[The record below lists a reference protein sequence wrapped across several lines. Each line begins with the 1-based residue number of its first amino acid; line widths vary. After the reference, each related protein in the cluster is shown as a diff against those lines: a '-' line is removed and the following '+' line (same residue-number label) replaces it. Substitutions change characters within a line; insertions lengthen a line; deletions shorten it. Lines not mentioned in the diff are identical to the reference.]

1 MEAKHSMEAK
11 NFMEEK
17 PSIEKTQSM
26 EEKELHVVKKHKDTV
41 FRMLYNDRE
50 KLLELYNALNG
61 TVYED
66 TGDLEICTLENAIY
80 MGFKNDVS
88 FLFDSEM
95 CLYEHQS
102 SFNPNMPLRDLF
114 YISRQL
120 QKYVVGKTLYSS
132 KLVQIPV
139 PRFVVFY
146 NGTQEQPERRL
157 LRLSDAFEK
166 KVSSPELEVTVTM
179 LNINLG
185 KNRELMEK
193 CKTLRE
199 YCMFV
204 ECIRKYAAQMDIE
217 EAVERAV
224 TECIR
229 NDILADFLSAQR
241 AEVIAMSIFE
251 YNEEEEMKKIR
262 ADEFSV
268 GRETGKEEGKAEG
281 KAEFVLDL
289 LENLGE
295 IPDGLRERIL
305 SETDLTI
312 LKKWF
317 SEAVKAKTIREFM
330 EQTGLTGIT

>member
-268 GRETGKEEGKAEG
+268 GRENGKAEG
-281 KAEFVLDL
+281 KAEFVIEL

-295 IPDGLRERIL
+295 IPDSLRERIL
-305 SETDLTI
+305 SESDLSL

-317 SEAVKAKTIREFM
+317 SEAVKAKTVGEFM
-330 EQTGLTGIT
+330 EQAGLSENT

>member
-1 MEAKHSMEAK
+1 MEAK

-61 TVYED
+61 TVYEN
-66 TGDLEICTLENAIY
+66 TGELEICTLENAIY

-185 KNRELMEK
+185 KNRELVEK

-268 GRETGKEEGKAEG
+268 GRENGKAEG
-281 KAEFVLDL
+281 KAEFVIDL

-295 IPDGLRERIL
+295 IPDSLWERIL
-305 SETDLTI
+305 SESDLSL

-317 SEAVKAKTIREFM
+317 SEAVKAKTVGEFM
-330 EQTGLTGIT
+330 EQAGLSENT

>member
-1 MEAKHSMEAK
+1 
-11 NFMEEK
+11 
-17 PSIEKTQSM
+17 
-26 EEKELHVVKKHKDTV
+26 
-41 FRMLYNDRE
+41 
-50 KLLELYNALNG
+50 
-61 TVYED
+61 
-66 TGDLEICTLENAIY
+66 
-80 MGFKNDVS
+80 
-88 FLFDSEM
+88 
-95 CLYEHQS
+95 
-102 SFNPNMPLRDLF
+102 
-114 YISRQL
+114 
-120 QKYVVGKTLYSS
+120 
-132 KLVQIPV
+132 
-139 PRFVVFY
+139 
-146 NGTQEQPERRL
+146 
-157 LRLSDAFEK
+157 
-166 KVSSPELEVTVTM
+166 M

-217 EAVERAV
+217 EAVEHAV

-268 GRETGKEEGKAEG
+268 GRETGKAEGKEEGKAEG

-317 SEAVKAKTIREFM
+317 SEAVKAKTVGEFM
-330 EQTGLTGIT
+330 EQAGLSENT

>member
-1 MEAKHSMEAK
+1 
-11 NFMEEK
+11 
-17 PSIEKTQSM
+17 
-26 EEKELHVVKKHKDTV
+26 
-41 FRMLYNDRE
+41 
-50 KLLELYNALNG
+50 
-61 TVYED
+61 
-66 TGDLEICTLENAIY
+66 
-80 MGFKNDVS
+80 
-88 FLFDSEM
+88 
-95 CLYEHQS
+95 
-102 SFNPNMPLRDLF
+102 MPL
-114 YISRQL
+114 I
-120 QKYVVGKTLYSS
+120 YSS

-146 NGTQEQPERRL
+146 NGTQEQPERRG

-179 LNINLG
+179 LNINPG
-185 KNRELMEK
+185 NNRELMEK
-193 CKTLRE
+193 CRTLRE

-204 ECIRKYAAQMDIE
+204 ECIRKYAEQMDIG

-268 GRETGKEEGKAEG
+268 GRETGKAEGKEEGKAEG

-305 SETDLTI
+305 LESDLSL
-312 LKKWF
+312 LKKWHI
-317 SEAVKAKTIREFM
+317 EAVKAKTVGEFM
-330 EQTGLTGIT
+330 EQTGMSENT

>member
-1 MEAKHSMEAK
+1 
-11 NFMEEK
+11 MEENY
-17 PSIEKTQSM
+17 SIEGN
-26 EEKELHVVKKHKDTV
+26 ELHVVRNHKDTV
-41 FRMLYNDRE
+41 FRMLYNDKE

-61 TVYED
+61 TAYENTD
-66 TGDLEICTLENAIY
+66 DMEICTLENAIY

-95 CLYEHQS
+95 NLYEHQS
-102 SFNPNMPLRDLF
+102 SFNPNMPLRDLL
-114 YISRQL
+114 YIARQL
-120 QKYVVGKTLYSS
+120 EKYVVGKTLYSS
-132 KLVQIPV
+132 NLVQIPV

-146 NGTQEQPERRL
+146 NGTQEQPEIRL
-157 LRLSDAFEK
+157 LKLSDAFEK
-166 KVSSPELEVTVTM
+166 EVSSPELEVTVTM

-185 KNRELMEK
+185 NNRELMEK
-193 CKTLRE
+193 CRTLRE
-199 YCMFV
+199 YCLFV
-204 ECIRKYAAQMDIE
+204 ECIRKYAAEMDIA
-217 EAVERAV
+217 EAVDRAV

>member
-1 MEAKHSMEAK
+1 
-11 NFMEEK
+11 MEENY
-17 PSIEKTQSM
+17 SIEGN
-26 EEKELHVVKKHKDTV
+26 ELHVVRNHKDTV
-41 FRMLYNDRE
+41 FRMLYNDKE
-50 KLLELYNALNG
+50 KLLELYNGMLCFHALNG
-61 TVYED
+61 TAYENTD
-66 TGDLEICTLENAIY
+66 DMEICTLENAIY

-95 CLYEHQS
+95 NLYEHQS
-102 SFNPNMPLRDLF
+102 SFNPNMPLRDLL
-114 YISRQL
+114 YIARQL
-120 QKYVVGKTLYSS
+120 EKYVVGKTLYSS
-132 KLVQIPV
+132 NLVQIPV

-146 NGTQEQPERRL
+146 NGTQEQPERRV

-179 LNINLG
+179 LNINPG
-185 KNRELMEK
+185 NNRELMEK
-193 CKTLRE
+193 CRTLRE

-204 ECIRKYAAQMDIE
+204 ECIRKYAEQMDIG

-268 GRETGKEEGKAEG
+268 GRENGKAEG
-281 KAEFVLDL
+281 KAEFVIDL

-295 IPDGLRERIL
+295 IPDSLRERIL
-305 SETDLTI
+305 SESDLSL

-317 SEAVKAKTIREFM
+317 SEAVKAKTVGEFM
-330 EQTGLTGIT
+330 EQAGLSENT